1 VSEANGGAEAT
12 PRADLRIVN
21 PDATPEEIAAI
32 VAVLSSL
39 TATEPPPTP
48 RSTWAA
54 YGRRTR
60 PALRPGP
67 GAWRASGLPR

>member
-1 VSEANGGAEAT
+1 MSDASAT
-12 PRADLRIVN
+12 PRADLRIIN
-21 PDATPEEIAAI
+21 KNATPEEVAAI
-32 VAVLSSL
+32 VAVLASFG
-39 TATEPPPTP
+39 ATTEESAP

>member
-1 VSEANGGAEAT
+1 VSAQRDGVAA
-12 PRADLRIVN
+12 PRLEILD
-21 PDATPEEIAAI
+21 PDATAEEIAAI
-32 VAVLSSL
+32 VAVLASL
-39 TATEPPPTP
+39 GTTTEQPKP